1 MFYYLSLK
9 KNFLRNNFIILFM
22 NNKNIRVGLEIELEG
37 KLYQTLEGKLV
48 EKIIAEANYEPE
60 ENIWKNILE
69 GHSFKVTEKMSPK
82 LFELFQSVKR
92 KLNYRKPIDFYITNS
107 AELNAFA
114 LTRPDENDA
123 DIINLNSALV
133 SMFDDDELRFVVGH
147 EIGHLI
153 TRYARVVKL
162 INFVFPEAEK
172 MPIILAHKIEL
183 WQKVSE
189 LTADRFGYIASP
201 SVEKCVSGFFKMA
214 SGLNTDRIDF
224 DYKAYIADNEKILE
238 YFSQNRNIFTHPV
251 NPLRIKAITLFSESN
266 LYEDFTNEKEF
277 TPDDKL
283 NAEMDKLIAILQ
295 TISSSPMDAYRK
307 QFLASAGLIMAS
319 VDKNINEDEYE
330 SILESL
336 SNYTVFPQEYL
347 NEICHTSTEEVFK
360 SSIINIIQ
368 QNPAERFQLLQY
380 MANIAFSDNSIFN
393 KEINFLFE
401 VGENMLGLS
410 RREIA
415 QILASTVQQG
425 FIPELYR

>member
-1 MFYYLSLK
+1 
-9 KNFLRNNFIILFM
+9 M

-214 SGLNTDRIDF
+214 SGLNTDRTDF

>member
-1 MFYYLSLK
+1 
-9 KNFLRNNFIILFM
+9 M

>member
-1 MFYYLSLK
+1 
-9 KNFLRNNFIILFM
+9 
-22 NNKNIRVGLEIELEG
+22 
-37 KLYQTLEGKLV
+37 
-48 EKIIAEANYEPE
+48 
-60 ENIWKNILE
+60 
-69 GHSFKVTEKMSPK
+69 
-82 LFELFQSVKR
+82 
-92 KLNYRKPIDFYITNS
+92 
-107 AELNAFA
+107 
-114 LTRPDENDA
+114 
-123 DIINLNSALV
+123 
-133 SMFDDDELRFVVGH
+133 
-147 EIGHLI
+147 
-153 TRYARVVKL
+153 
-162 INFVFPEAEK
+162 
-172 MPIILAHKIEL
+172 
-183 WQKVSE
+183 
-189 LTADRFGYIASP
+189 
-201 SVEKCVSGFFKMA
+201 
-214 SGLNTDRIDF
+214 
-224 DYKAYIADNEKILE
+224 
-238 YFSQNRNIFTHPV
+238 
-251 NPLRIKAITLFSESN
+251 
-266 LYEDFTNEKEF
+266 
-277 TPDDKL
+277 
-283 NAEMDKLIAILQ
+283 
-295 TISSSPMDAYRK
+295 MDAYRK

>member
-1 MFYYLSLK
+1 
-9 KNFLRNNFIILFM
+9 M

-37 KLYQTLEGKLV
+37 KLFQTLEGKLV

>member
-1 MFYYLSLK
+1 
-9 KNFLRNNFIILFM
+9 M

-69 GHSFKVTEKMSPK
+69 GHSFKVTEKMSSK

>member
-1 MFYYLSLK
+1 
-9 KNFLRNNFIILFM
+9 M
-22 NNKNIRVGLEIELEG
+22 NNKNLRVGLEIELEG

>member
-1 MFYYLSLK
+1 
-9 KNFLRNNFIILFM
+9 M

-347 NEICHTSTEEVFK
+347 NEICYISTEEVFK

>member
-1 MFYYLSLK
+1 
-9 KNFLRNNFIILFM
+9 M

-266 LYEDFTNEKEF
+266 LYEDFTNENEF

>member
-1 MFYYLSLK
+1 
-9 KNFLRNNFIILFM
+9 M

-266 LYEDFTNEKEF
+266 LYEDFINEKEF

>member
-1 MFYYLSLK
+1 
-9 KNFLRNNFIILFM
+9 M

-69 GHSFKVTEKMSPK
+69 GHSFKVTEKMSSK

-360 SSIINIIQ
+360 SSLINIIQ

>member
-1 MFYYLSLK
+1 
-9 KNFLRNNFIILFM
+9 
-22 NNKNIRVGLEIELEG
+22 
-37 KLYQTLEGKLV
+37 
-48 EKIIAEANYEPE
+48 
-60 ENIWKNILE
+60 
-69 GHSFKVTEKMSPK
+69 MSPK